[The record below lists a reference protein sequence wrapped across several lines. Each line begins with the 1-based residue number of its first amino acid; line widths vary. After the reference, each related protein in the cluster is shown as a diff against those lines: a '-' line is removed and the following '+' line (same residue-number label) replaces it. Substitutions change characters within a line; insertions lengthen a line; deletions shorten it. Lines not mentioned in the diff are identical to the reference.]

1 MKISQQQ
8 LNDIIREEVQ
18 AALKEVNPV
27 PTPTSSKGDLT
38 KLQGTKGL
46 GKQKEVPDPKVKER
60 PQEVVPIKSTAAVKK
75 KAQQSIKKGAQS
87 GSKYAKAIEAERK
100 RKAAG
105 KKAKAEKA
113 KRSKRA

>member
-46 GKQKEVPDPKVKER
+46 GKQKAPDPKVKAKKQKVKTVKRTSR
-60 PQEVVPIKSTAAVKK
+60 PKL
-75 KAQQSIKKGAQS
+75 KGQREL
-87 GSKYAKAIEAERK
+87 KP
-100 RKAAG
+100 
-105 KKAKAEKA
+105 
-113 KRSKRA
+113 